1 MRILTSIFAM
11 FMMVVAAK
19 ADYRLIV
26 PQGPGAGTS
35 VWAAI
40 FAKHMSEAMK
50 EKFIVEHIPGINDIP
65 GFNKFHNELRFDD
78 KTIMVAHG
86 GNAESFLV
94 DKVDYNYADYEPIA
108 TMSLNTIIT
117 RNKTVDIEKD
127 KIRMAH
133 NSGLN
138 PDMMAIIM
146 LICGPQKDVTA
157 YLDCYKKRVIYVKG
171 MPGSEARLAFF
182 RGELNSIRET
192 YVAHQKFLSE
202 KVKFGE
208 AIDWFNHGV
217 YDFNTGKIVQD
228 HNFKGVKTF
237 AEAYKERWKVEPS
250 GDFYE
255 AYTLMK
261 NYRDVL
267 QKALFVNKG
276 NPNAEKLRQG
286 VAYMI
291 TDPEAKKAF
300 EADIGDYEWFV
311 GKDLA
316 TTMGKLKTQI
326 TEKKL
331 KTLVK
336 ITNEGFGFETVY
348 KPELLK

>member
-1 MRILTSIFAM
+1 MRILASIFAM
-11 FMMVVAAK
+11 FMMIAAAK
-19 ADYRLIV
+19 AEYRLIV
-26 PQGPGAGTS
+26 PQGPGGGTS
-35 VWAAI
+35 VWAQI

-86 GNAESFLV
+86 GNGESFLV

-117 RNKTVDIEKD
+117 KSKSLDETKD
-127 KIRMAH
+127 KIKMAN
-133 NSGLN
+133 NSGVN

-146 LICGPQKDVTA
+146 LVCGPMTVDQ
-157 YLDCYKKRVIYVKG
+157 YLDCYKKRIVYVKG
-171 MPGSEARLAFF
+171 MPGSEARLAFL
-182 RGELNSIRET
+182 RGELNAIRET
-192 YVAHQKFLSE
+192 YVAHQKFFAE
-202 KVKFGE
+202 KVRFNE
-208 AIDWFNHGV
+208 AVDWFNHGI
-217 YDFNTGKIVQD
+217 YDFHTGKIIAD
-228 HNFKGVKTF
+228 HNFVNVKTF
-237 AEAYKERWKVEPS
+237 AEVYKQKWKTDPS

-255 AYTLMK
+255 AYVLMK

-286 VAYMI
+286 VAYML
-291 TDPEAKKAF
+291 TDRDAKKAF
-300 EADIGDYEWFV
+300 EAEVGDYDWFV
-311 GKDLA
+311 GNEL
-316 TTMGKLKTQI
+316 TQVMGKLKSQI

-336 ITNEGFGFETVY
+336 ITNDGFGFNTIY

>member
-1 MRILTSIFAM
+1 MRILASIFA
-11 FMMVVAAK
+11 FMLSVTTAM

-117 RNKTVDIEKD
+117 RSKSVDIEKD

-146 LICGPQKDVTA
+146 LICGPQKDVAT

-171 MPGSEARLAFF
+171 MPGSEARLSFL
-182 RGELNSIRET
+182 RGELNAIRET
-192 YVAHQKFLSE
+192 YVAHEKFFAE
-202 KVKFGE
+202 KIRFNEVT
-208 AIDWFNHGV
+208 DWFHHGV
-217 YDFNTGKIVQD
+217 YDFNTGKIVDD
-228 HNFKGVKTF
+228 HNFKNVKTF
-237 AEAYKERWKVEPS
+237 AQVYKDRWKVEPS

-255 AYTLMK
+255 AYALMK

-276 NPNAEKLRQG
+276 NTNAEKLRQG

-300 EADIGDYEWFV
+300 EAEIGDYEWFV
-311 GKDLA
+311 GKDLT
-316 TTMGKLKTQI
+316 TTMIKLKAQI

-336 ITNEGFGFETVY
+336 ITNEGFGFETIY
-348 KPELLK
+348 KLELLK